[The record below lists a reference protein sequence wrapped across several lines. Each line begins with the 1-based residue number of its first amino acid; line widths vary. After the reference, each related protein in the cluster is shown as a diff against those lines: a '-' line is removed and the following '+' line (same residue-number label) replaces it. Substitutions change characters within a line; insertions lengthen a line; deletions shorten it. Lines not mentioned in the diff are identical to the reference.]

1 MENAL
6 LISLSRQMALQS
18 RMDVLANNMA
28 NVNTAGFKSDS
39 LMFEEYVMPVAR
51 MSDVNGSQARLS
63 YVQDVAV
70 FRDFTEGTAEQTGGE
85 LDVAISGDAWL
96 VVRTPNGDRYTRNGQ
111 LKLDA
116 SGQLVT
122 QDGFAVLGQGG
133 PVTFTVDET
142 GIEIARDG
150 TISTSQGT
158 KGQLSLVSFANN
170 NQLKKEG
177 STLFASE
184 ATPTP
189 AENAE
194 VMQGMVEKSN
204 VQPVIELTRIIE
216 TVRAYTAVTR
226 TLQQTH
232 ELRQDAIERLGNT
245 SAA

>member
-6 LISLSRQMALQS
+6 LISLSRQMALQR

-51 MSDVNGSQARLS
+51 MSDHSGSQARLS

-70 FRDFTEGTAEQTGGE
+70 FRDFGEGTAEQTGAE
-85 LDVAISGDAWL
+85 LDVAISGDGWL
-96 VVRTPNGDRYTRNGQ
+96 VVQTPNGDRYTRNGQ

-116 SGQLVT
+116 GGQLVT
-122 QDGFAVLGQGG
+122 QDGFPVLGQGG
-133 PVTFTVDET
+133 PMTFTVDET

-150 TISTSQGT
+150 TISTSQGA
-158 KGQLSLVSFANN
+158 KDQLRVVSFENN

-177 STLFASE
+177 STLFSTA
-184 ATPTP
+184 ATPTT
-189 AENAE
+189 ADNAE

-204 VQPVIELTRIIE
+204 VQPVIALTRIIE

-232 ELRQDAIERLGNT
+232 DLRRDAIERLGSTT
-245 SAA
+245 SA